1 MPLKLAVLLKDEL
14 SFSPIRNTLA
24 QGMIH
29 YGLLLFC
36 LSILVKSDGSQ
47 ISQIQTLILIIVF
60 NFILLC
66 NLIPSYFED
75 DFSDGYIIWL
85 KGKEG
90 ILRSY
95 FLAKILGSIPL
106 FIAPILLLSLGC
118 FVFLGWVAP
127 IEVILP
133 FFINNLL
140 SLLTVLCWG
149 SLFQLLI
156 GRSNL
161 NKQGSLGTSLL
172 SLLLLPLLIPT
183 FLVGWEWINA
193 LVRGDYW
200 GYYLGMQ
207 GGLFMASLATGL
219 GLAPLVIKHTEQG

>member
-1 MPLKLAVLLKDEL
+1 MPAKITVLLKDEL
-14 SFSPIRNTLA
+14 SFSPVRNTLI

-47 ISQIQTLILIIVF
+47 TSQIQTLILIVVF
-60 NFILLC
+60 NFILLST
-66 NLIPSYFED
+66 LIPSYFED
-75 DFSDGYIIWL
+75 DFSDGYITWL
-85 KGKEG
+85 KGKDG
-90 ILRSY
+90 MLRYY
-95 FLAKILGSIPL
+95 FLAKVLGGVAL
-106 FIAPILLLSLGC
+106 YIAPILLLSLGC
-118 FVFLGWVAP
+118 FVLLGGVAA
-127 IEVILP
+127 IDVIFP
-133 FFINNLL
+133 FFISNLL

-156 GRSNL
+156 GGSNL

-183 FLVGWEWINA
+183 FLVGWEWINV
-193 LVRGDYW
+193 LVRGEYW

-207 GGLFMASLATGL
+207 GGLFMASLAAGL
-219 GLAPLVIKHTEQG
+219 GLAPLIIKHTEF